1 MDGMFTYAATD
12 SGDAE
17 SEAVLKSRPTAYV
30 DILAQGVQEQM
41 DRTGPNLPPTGA
53 WRQEFEDGFDSPDE
67 VVDAAE
73 AEDAV
78 DDEVKAEDAEDGAE
92 EAGDEVE
99 AKAGSNVNEASL
111 ARSDDP
117 VRMFLREMSGT
128 DLLTR
133 EQEIA
138 LAQRIEAGRDAML
151 AGLCESPMSFAH
163 IAAWRAAL
171 EAGQMP
177 LRDVV
182 ELEAMAADAA
192 PAPEPEEGDEA
203 EVAPHA
209 TLDEKMKPD
218 VLAAFAAALEAHA
231 ALRALPVGE
240 PGSEAATVRAAKR
253 QDMVEL
259 FGTLRLRPAR
269 LDILVGQVRDAHR
282 RLLALDGRAVRLAL
296 ATRVDRD
303 EVLRLWDGSQAGADA
318 VVQAVVKMRGQ
329 SVRREAAL
337 RELREALPAIMAEI
351 GKLEVESGLAAPQL
365 RLVCAEVGR
374 GERDMRRAKE
384 ELTQANLRL
393 VVHIAKRYRNRGLM
407 FGDLI
412 QEGNIGLM
420 RAVDKFDWRRG
431 FKFATYATWWV
442 RQAITRSLADQA
454 RTIRVPVHMTETV
467 GKVARMGRRFAQ
479 KAGREPTPEELAVE
493 LGMSV
498 DKVRAVQR
506 LAREPVSLEN
516 PIGEDDDGRLGDFI
530 EDENAV
536 IPFDAA
542 ARSSMRDATMRILSD
557 LTPREERILRMRF
570 GIGGESDHTLEE
582 VGKTFNV
589 TRERIRQIEAK
600 ALKKLQVS
608 KKGRSLRSFLA

>member
-1 MDGMFTYAATD
+1 MDGMFTYGAADQNEAESGGTLKARNGAYGD
-12 SGDAE
+12 ILNQDGQDQERAALDGDGQDWRTALNFEGTGEELEASAEGESGDRDP
-17 SEAVLKSRPTAYV
+17 EAA
-30 DILAQGVQEQM
+30 
-41 DRTGPNLPPTGA
+41 
-53 WRQEFEDGFDSPDE
+53 
-67 VVDAAE
+67 
-73 AEDAV
+73 
-78 DDEVKAEDAEDGAE
+78 AEDGE
-92 EAGDEVE
+92 EREEGADEAVE
-99 AKAGSNVNEASL
+99 GGNVNEATM

-151 AGLCESPMSFAH
+151 AGLCESPMTFAH
-163 IAAWRAAL
+163 IAAWKAAL
-171 EAGQMP
+171 EQGQMP

-192 PAPEPEEGDEA
+192 SPAVATEVEEGEEGD
-203 EVAPHA
+203 APHA
-209 TLDEKMKPD
+209 TLDEKMKPE
-218 VLAAFAAALEAHA
+218 VLAAFTAALEAHA
-231 ALRALPVGE
+231 RLRELVAGTEEALARREEMVGLF
-240 PGSEAATVRAAKR
+240 AA
-253 QDMVEL
+253 
-259 FGTLRLRPAR
+259 LRLRPAR
-269 LDILVGQVRDAHR
+269 LDLLVGQVRDTNR
-282 RLLALDGRAVRLAL
+282 KLLALDGQAMRLAT
-296 ATRVDRD
+296 AARMDRD
-303 EVLRLWDGSQAGADA
+303 LVLSVWDGSDKGVAALIEAAQKAKTSSA
-318 VVQAVVKMRGQ
+318 K
-329 SVRREAAL
+329 RELAL
-337 RELREALPAIMAEI
+337 RELREGLPQVRAGVAR
-351 GKLEVESGLAAPQL
+351 LEAESGLPVREL
-365 RLVCAEVGR
+365 RRVCAEVGR
-374 GERDMRRAKE
+374 GERDMRKAKE
-384 ELTQANLRL
+384 ELTRANLRL

-467 GKVARMGRRFAQ
+467 GKVARMSRRFQQ
-479 KAGREPTPEELAVE
+479 KAGREPTPEELAGE

-570 GIGGESDHTLEE
+570 GIGGENDHTLEE

-608 KKGRSLRSFLA
+608 KRGKALRSFLA

>member
-1 MDGMFTYAATD
+1 MDGMFTYGAADQGETE
-12 SGDAE
+12 GGAP
-17 SEAVLKSRPTAYV
+17 LKARTAAFG
-30 DILAQGVQEQM
+30 DILAREAPEA
-41 DRTGPNLPPTGA
+41 DRPPGLNPGRN
-53 WRQEFEDGFDSPDE
+53 WRADYGDEFESPETLDVRNE
-67 VVDAAE
+67 ETEEAEEASEEEAETRGEAE
-73 AEDAV
+73 AET
-78 DDEVKAEDAEDGAE
+78 EEGAE
-92 EAGDEVE
+92 G
-99 AKAGSNVNEASL
+99 GNVNEASL

-128 DLLTR
+128 DLLSR
-133 EQEIA
+133 EEEIA

-151 AGLCESPMSFAH
+151 AGLCESPVTFTH
-163 IAAWRAAL
+163 IAAWKAAL
-171 EAGQMP
+171 EQGQMP

-192 PAPEPEEGDEA
+192 APAAAGVETEEPEEG
-203 EVAPHA
+203 EVVPHA
-209 TLDEKMKPD
+209 TLDEKMKPE
-218 VLAAFAAALEAHA
+218 VLAAFGAALEAHA
-231 ALRALPVGE
+231 ALRALPVR
-240 PGSEAATVRAAKR
+240 SEAAQARR
-253 QDMVEL
+253 QEMVGL
-259 FGTLRLRPAR
+259 FGALRLRPAR
-269 LDILVGQVRDAHR
+269 LDMLVGEVRDIQR
-282 RLLALDGRAVRLAL
+282 RLLALDGKALRLAV
-296 ATRVDRD
+296 AARV
-303 EVLRLWDGSQAGADA
+303 EHEVVLRLWDGSDA
-318 VVQAVVKMRGQ
+318 AVQALV
-329 SVRREAAL
+329 EAAQKVRSSAARHAQAVRDL
-337 RELREALPAIMAEI
+337 RDTLPQIRAAIVMLEQSSGLPAAELR
-351 GKLEVESGLAAPQL
+351 
-365 RLVCAEVGR
+365 RVCAEVGR
-374 GERDMRRAKE
+374 GERDMRKAKE
-384 ELTQANLRL
+384 ELTRANLRL

-467 GKVARMGRRFAQ
+467 GKVARMSRRFAQ
-479 KAGREPTPEELAVE
+479 KAGREPTPEELAGE

-536 IPFDAA
+536 MPFDAA
-542 ARSSMRDATMRILSD
+542 SRSAMRDATMRILSD

-570 GIGGESDHTLEE
+570 GIGGENDHTLEE

-608 KKGRSLRSFLA
+608 KRGKSLRSFLA

>member
-1 MDGMFTYAATD
+1 MDGMFTYGTAD
-12 SGDAE
+12 QSDAE
-17 SEAVLKSRPTAYV
+17 GGETLKARHSAFG
-30 DILAQGVQEQM
+30 DILGQEGQ
-41 DRTGPNLPPTGA
+41 DLPERDGTLTEEARG
-53 WRQEFEDGFDSPDE
+53 WRAGYDAGEEGLDASAGEQDDEAESPRE
-67 VVDAAE
+67 EAE
-73 AEDAV
+73 AEESAD
-78 DDEVKAEDAEDGAE
+78 
-92 EAGDEVE
+92 EAGE
-99 AKAGSNVNEASL
+99 GGNVNEASM

-151 AGLCESPMSFAH
+151 AGLCESPMTFVH
-163 IAAWRAAL
+163 IAAWKTAL
-171 EAGQMP
+171 EQGQMP

-192 PAPEPEEGDEA
+192 SPAVAVEVEEGEEA
-203 EVAPHA
+203 EAAPHA
-209 TLDEKMKPD
+209 TLDEKMKPE
-218 VLAAFAAALEAHA
+218 VLAAFVAALEAHEQ
-231 ALRALPVGE
+231 LRAMP
-240 PGSEAATVRAAKR
+240 PRSEAAMAYRQEMVGLFAA
-253 QDMVEL
+253 
-259 FGTLRLRPAR
+259 LRLRPAR
-269 LDILVGQVRDAHR
+269 LDLLVGQVRDTNR
-282 RLLALDGRAVRLAL
+282 RLLALDGKAMRLAT
-296 ATRVDRD
+296 AARMDRD
-303 EVLRLWDGSQAGADA
+303 LVISLWDGSEQGAA
-318 VVQAVVKMRGQ
+318 ALLQAVQKAKT
-329 SVRREAAL
+329 SSAKREASL
-337 RELREALPAIMAEI
+337 RELREGLPGIRAAVAALEA
-351 GKLEVESGLAAPQL
+351 ESGLPAAEL
-365 RLVCAEVGR
+365 RRVCAEVGR
-374 GERDMRRAKE
+374 GERDMRKAKE
-384 ELTQANLRL
+384 ELTRANLRL

-467 GKVARMGRRFAQ
+467 GKVARMSRRFQQ
-479 KAGREPTPEELAVE
+479 KAGREPTPEELAGE

-536 IPFDAA
+536 IPFEAA

-570 GIGGESDHTLEE
+570 GIGGENDHTLEE

-608 KKGRSLRSFLA
+608 KRGRSLRSFLA

>member
-1 MDGMFTYAATD
+1 MDGMFTYGTAD
-12 SGDAE
+12 QGE
-17 SEAVLKSRPTAYV
+17 SENATLKARAGFG
-30 DILAQGVQEQM
+30 DILTQDGQDNT
-41 DRTGPNLPPTGA
+41 DRLDSNGSPSHA
-53 WRQEFEDGFDSPDE
+53 WRQKFAEEFDGLEEETRPAAEEDEREDGE
-67 VVDAAE
+67 RAE
-73 AEDAV
+73 ASES
-78 DDEVKAEDAEDGAE
+78 DEERE
-92 EAGDEVE
+92 ESEEEG
-99 AKAGSNVNEASL
+99 GNVNGASL

-128 DLLTR
+128 ELLSR

-163 IAAWRAAL
+163 LAQWKAAL
-171 EAGQMP
+171 EQGQMP

-182 ELEAMAADAA
+182 ELEAMAADASS
-192 PAPEPEEGDEA
+192 EPEETEEGGGEA
-203 EVAPHA
+203 APHA
-209 TLDEKMKPD
+209 TLDEKMKPE
-218 VLAAFAAALEAHA
+218 VLASFTAALDAFAR
-231 ALRALPVGE
+231 LRALPPGGKEAMAERQEMVG
-240 PGSEAATVRAAKR
+240 
-253 QDMVEL
+253 L
-259 FGTLRLRPAR
+259 FGALRLRPAR
-269 LDILVGQVRDAHR
+269 LDLLVAQVRETSR
-282 RLLALDGRAVRLAL
+282 RLLALDGQALRLAV
-296 ATRVDRD
+296 AARMERED
-303 EVLRLWDGSQAGADA
+303 VLRLWDGSENGADA
-318 VVQAVVKMRGQ
+318 LLVAAQKVRTSSA
-329 SVRREAAL
+329 RREAAL
-337 RELREALPAIMAEI
+337 RELAEKLPGIRAAIA
-351 GKLEVESGLAAPQL
+351 KLEVESGLVAVQL
-365 RLVCAEVGR
+365 RRVCAEVAQ
-374 GERDMRRAKE
+374 GERDMRKAKE
-384 ELTQANLRL
+384 ELTRANLRL

-467 GKVARMGRRFAQ
+467 GKVARMSRRFAQ
-479 KAGREPTPEELAVE
+479 KAGREPTPDELAAE

-516 PIGEDDDGRLGDFI
+516 PVGDDDDGRLGDFI

-536 IPFDAA
+536 MPFDAA
-542 ARSSMRDATMRILSD
+542 ARSSMREATMRILSD

-570 GIGGESDHTLEE
+570 GIGGENDHTLEE

-600 ALKKLQVS
+600 ALKKLQGS
-608 KKGRSLRSFLA
+608 KRGKSLRSFLA

>member
-1 MDGMFTYAATD
+1 MDGMFNYGASD
-12 SGDAE
+12 QGE
-17 SEAVLKSRPTAYV
+17 SENGATLKARVAFGGILRRDGQENSDRMEQDLSADPDWRPEFAEGFV
-30 DILAQGVQEQM
+30 DPDQEEQA
-41 DRTGPNLPPTGA
+41 GPA
-53 WRQEFEDGFDSPDE
+53 
-67 VVDAAE
+67 AAE
-73 AEDAV
+73 PEEERDP
-78 DDEVKAEDAEDGAE
+78 E
-92 EAGDEVE
+92 EAE
-99 AKAGSNVNEASL
+99 ASTEEQGEEGGNVNAAAM

-151 AGLCESPMSFAH
+151 AGLCESPLSFNH
-163 IAAWRAAL
+163 LRSWRAAL
-171 EAGQMP
+171 EQGQMP

-192 PAPEPEEGDEA
+192 SPAAAAPETEEAEEGEP
-203 EVAPHA
+203 APHA
-209 TLDEKMKPD
+209 TLDEKMKPE
-218 VLAAFAAALEAHA
+218 VLAAFTAAIEAHD
-231 ALRALPVGE
+231 ALRGLSL
-240 PGSEAATVRAAKR
+240 GSEAALAHRAE
-253 QDMVEL
+253 MVGL
-259 FGTLRLRPAR
+259 FGALRLRPAR
-269 LDILVGQVRDAHR
+269 LDMLVGQMRDLNR
-282 RLLALDGRAVRLAL
+282 RLLSLDGRVLRLAV
-296 ATRVDRD
+296 AARMDRD
-303 EVLRLWDGSQAGADA
+303 LVLRLWDGSDKGMQALLAA
-318 VVQAVVKMRGQ
+318 ASAQKTSSA
-329 SVRREAAL
+329 RREAAL
-337 RELREALPAIMAEI
+337 AELRE
-351 GKLEVESGLAAPQL
+351 GLPQL
-365 RLVCAEVGR
+365 RAAIASLEQEAGLPAGELRRVCAEVGQ
-374 GERDMRRAKE
+374 GERDMRKAKE
-384 ELTQANLRL
+384 ELTRANLRL

-467 GKVARMGRRFAQ
+467 GKVARMSRRFAQ
-479 KAGREPTPEELAVE
+479 KAGREPTPEELAGE

-516 PIGEDDDGRLGDFI
+516 PVGEDDDGRLGDFI

-536 IPFDAA
+536 VPFEAA

-608 KKGRSLRSFLA
+608 KRGKSLRSFLA

>member
-1 MDGMFTYAATD
+1 MDGMFTYGATD
-12 SGDAE
+12 QGESDNATLKARAAFGDILTQDGQDNTDRLDSNGSTGHVWRPQFPEEFDGLEEEARPAAEGDETEETERAEASDEEREE
-17 SEAVLKSRPTAYV
+17 SE
-30 DILAQGVQEQM
+30 
-41 DRTGPNLPPTGA
+41 
-53 WRQEFEDGFDSPDE
+53 DE
-67 VVDAAE
+67 AAE
-73 AEDAV
+73 
-78 DDEVKAEDAEDGAE
+78 G
-92 EAGDEVE
+92 G
-99 AKAGSNVNEASL
+99 NVNGASL

-128 DLLTR
+128 ELLSR

-151 AGLCESPMSFAH
+151 AGLCESPMTFAH
-163 IAAWRAAL
+163 LATWKAAL
-171 EAGQMP
+171 EQGQMP

-192 PAPEPEEGDEA
+192 PEPEVTEEEGEA
-203 EVAPHA
+203 APHA
-209 TLDEKMKPD
+209 TLDEKMKPE
-218 VLAAFAAALEAHA
+218 VLASFTAALEAHA
-231 ALRALPVGE
+231 ALRRLPA
-240 PGSEAATVRAAKR
+240 GSETAMAQR
-253 QDMVEL
+253 QEMVAL
-259 FGTLRLRPAR
+259 FGALRLRPAR
-269 LDILVGQVRDAHR
+269 LDMLVAQVRDMNR
-282 RLLALDGRAVRLAL
+282 RLLALDGQALRLAV
-296 ATRVDRD
+296 AARMERED
-303 EVLRLWDGSQAGADA
+303 VLRVWDGSEEGADA
-318 VVQAVVKMRGQ
+318 LLVAAQKVRTSSA
-329 SVRREAAL
+329 RREAAL
-337 RELREALPAIMAEI
+337 RELAEKLPGIRAAIIRLEA
-351 GKLEVESGLAAPQL
+351 ESGLPATQL
-365 RLVCAEVGR
+365 RRVCAEVGR
-374 GERDMRRAKE
+374 GERDMRKAKE
-384 ELTQANLRL
+384 ELTRANLRL

-467 GKVARMGRRFAQ
+467 GKVARMSRRFAQ
-479 KAGREPTPEELAVE
+479 KAGREPTPDELAAE

-516 PIGEDDDGRLGDFI
+516 PVGDDDDGRLGDFI

-536 IPFDAA
+536 MPFDAA
-542 ARSSMRDATMRILSD
+542 ARSSMREATMRILSD

-570 GIGGESDHTLEE
+570 GIGGENDHTLEE

-600 ALKKLQVS
+600 ALKKLQGS
-608 KKGRSLRSFLA
+608 KRGRSLRSFLA